1 MDPPDEWWPF
11 VVIAVLDVLVVC
23 AYGLQFMGLNDLVEV
38 PFLLAYALCLVF
50 PIPRDIDGL
59 VFKLSSEKW
68 WVGCVTLILVV
79 AWIVV
84 KTFQY
89 LPFEFPRRRMESALL
104 FYLTV
109 VSVMIPCMG
118 LQNEQDQLIYMV
130 IVLHV
135 LSVLMRLT
143 HQL

>member
-11 VVIAVLDVLVVC
+11 VVIVILDVLVLS
-23 AYGLQFMGLNDLVEV
+23 AYGLQLVGLNDLVEV
-38 PFLLAYALCLVF
+38 PFLLAYALCLLV
-50 PIPRDIDGL
+50 PIPRDLDGL

-68 WVGCVTLILVV
+68 WVGCVTFILVV

-84 KTFQY
+84 KTF
-89 LPFEFPRRRMESALL
+89 RRHLEPALL

-118 LQNEQDQLIYMV
+118 LQNEEDQLIYMV
-130 IVLHV
+130 VVLHV
-135 LSVLMRLT
+135 LSVLIRLMR
-143 HQL
+143 QM

>member
-11 VVIAVLDVLVVC
+11 VVIVILDVLVLS
-23 AYGLQFMGLNDLVEV
+23 AYGLQLVGLNDLVEV
-38 PFLLAYALCLVF
+38 PFLLAYALCLLV
-50 PIPRDIDGL
+50 PIPRDLDGL

-68 WVGCVTLILVV
+68 WVGCVTFILVV

-84 KTFQY
+84 KTF
-89 LPFEFPRRRMESALL
+89 RRHMEPALL

-118 LQNEQDQLIYMV
+118 LQNEEDQLIYMV
-130 IVLHV
+130 VVLHV
-135 LSVLMRLT
+135 LSVLMRLMRQT
-143 HQL
+143 